1 VTTATRIFVAR
12 VAGIPV
18 FDPNGDQVGRVRDA
32 VARPRAAGVPRVVG
46 LVAEMPLRRRI
57 FMPIGICA
65 TWNRPESLVIATTTL
80 PRART
85 SAPGMP

>member
-57 FMPIGICA
+57 FD
-65 TWNRPESLVIATTTL
+65 WQ
-80 PRART
+80 
-85 SAPGMP
+85 SAA